1 MTTPLDVQTECRAHF
16 PALQGGYIFAD
27 NAGGSQCL
35 KDVVDRISDYL
46 LNSNAQLGADYSVSV
61 ISTKRATVDPQK
73 SAAVLFNAESPEE
86 ISFGSSSTMLVE
98 NLARAMGPQINEGDE
113 FIVSFADHETNI
125 GPWVRLASR
134 AKATLIPWQAR
145 PVSPN
150 DNPFHVELSLDDL
163 KGLITSKT
171 RIVAFTACSNI
182 LGAWTRPKEVAALIR
197 RVAREKGARKV
208 EICVDC
214 VAYAPHRRID
224 VRDWDVE
231 YAFFSYYKVYSP
243 HVSVLYSRKSSL
255 DNSLTSLSHYFLKD
269 YTAGYL
275 KLQPGGPGYEVPYG
289 TTGVLPYLL
298 SLAGSVGV
306 GDRSESE
313 LLDGAFQRIAAHEED
328 LMKPIIGFLLSE
340 EAKKAG
346 VRIVGPESANKQVRA
361 PTISFVVV
369 GQDGKTKRLHSKDV
383 VAEFDSQGG
392 IGIRYGYFYSHRLL
406 SRPDFGTDPNDGVIR
421 VSLLHYNTIEEVQKI
436 ADILKRLI
444 VSSN

>member
-16 PALQGGYIFAD
+16 PALKDGYIFAD

-35 KDVVDRISDYL
+35 KDVADRIYDYL
-46 LNSNAQLGADYSVSV
+46 LNSNVQLGADYSVSV
-61 ISTKRATVDPQK
+61 VSTKRATVDPQK
-73 SAAVLFNAESPEE
+73 AAAVLFNAASPEE

-98 NLARAMGPQINEGDE
+98 NLARAMEPQINEGDE
-113 FIVSFADHETNI
+113 FIVSFADHEANV

-134 AKATLIPWQAR
+134 TKATLVPWQAR

-150 DNPFHVELSLDDL
+150 DNPYHVELSPDDL
-163 KGLITSKT
+163 KDLITSKT
-171 RIVAFTACSNI
+171 RIVTFTACSNI
-182 LGAWTRPKEVAALIR
+182 LGAWTRPKEIAALVR
-197 RVAREKGARKV
+197 EVAREKGTKKV
-208 EICVDC
+208 EMCVDC

-231 YAFFSYYKVYSP
+231 YAFFSYYKVYGP

-269 YTAGYL
+269 YL

-298 SLAGSVGV
+298 SLSGNGGV
-306 GDRSESE
+306 GDRPESE
-313 LLDGAFQRIAAHEED
+313 LLNEAFRRIAAHEEI
-328 LMKPIIGFLLSE
+328 LMKPIIGFLLSG

-346 VRIVGPESANKQVRA
+346 VRIVGPESADNEVRA

-369 GQDGKTKRLHSKDV
+369 GQDGKTKRLQSKDV
-383 VAEFDSQGG
+383 VAAFDSQGG
-392 IGIRYGYFYSHRLL
+392 IGIRYGHFYSHRLL
-406 SRPDFGTDPNDGVIR
+406 SRPDFGADPNDGVIR
-421 VSLLHYNTIEEVQKI
+421 VSLVHYNTVEEVQKI
-436 ADILKRLI
+436 VDILKHVL
-444 VSSN
+444 VSLN

>member
-1 MTTPLDVQTECRAHF
+1 MTTPLDVQTECRTHF
-16 PALQGGYIFAD
+16 PALKDGYIFAD

-35 KDVVDRISDYL
+35 KDVADRIYDYL
-46 LNSNAQLGADYSVSV
+46 LNSNVQLGANYSVSV
-61 ISTKRATVDPQK
+61 VSTERATVDPQK
-73 SAAVLFNAESPEE
+73 AAAVLFNAASPEE

-98 NLARAMGPQINEGDE
+98 NLARAMEPQINEGDE
-113 FIVSFADHETNI
+113 FIVSFADHEANV

-134 AKATLIPWQAR
+134 TKATLIPWQAR

-150 DNPFHVELSLDDL
+150 DNPYHVELSLDDL
-163 KGLITSKT
+163 KDLITSKT
-171 RIVAFTACSNI
+171 RLVAFTACSNI
-182 LGAWTRPKEVAALIR
+182 LGAWTRPKEVAALVR
-197 RVAREKGARKV
+197 RVAREKGTKMV

-231 YAFFSYYKVYSP
+231 YAFFSYYKVYGP

-269 YTAGYL
+269 YL
-275 KLQPGGPGYEVPYG
+275 KIQPGGPGYEVPYG

-298 SLAGSVGV
+298 SLAGSGGV

-313 LLDGAFQRIAAHEED
+313 LLNEAFRRIAAHEEN

-346 VRIVGPESANKQVRA
+346 VRIVGPESADKEVRA

-369 GQDGKTKRLHSKDV
+369 GQDGKTKRLQSKDV

-392 IGIRYGYFYSHRLL
+392 
-406 SRPDFGTDPNDGVIR
+406 
-421 VSLLHYNTIEEVQKI
+421 
-436 ADILKRLI
+436 
-444 VSSN
+444 

>member
-16 PALQGGYIFAD
+16 TALQDGYIFAD
-27 NAGGSQCL
+27 NGGGSQCL
-35 KDVVDRISDYL
+35 KDVADRIYDYL
-46 LNSNAQLGADYSVSV
+46 LHSNVQLGGNYSVSV
-61 ISTKRATVDPQK
+61 ISTKRARVDPQK

-98 NLARAMGPQINEGDE
+98 NLARAMEPQINEGDE

-134 AKATLIPWQAR
+134 AKATLVPWQAR

-163 KGLITSKT
+163 KDLITSKT
-171 RIVAFTACSNI
+171 RIVAFTACSNV
-182 LGAWTRPKEVAALIR
+182 LGAWTHPKEIAALVR
-197 RVAREKGARKV
+197 KVGRERGTKKV

-214 VAYAPHRRID
+214 VGYAPHRRID
-224 VRDWDVE
+224 VRDWDVDF
-231 YAFFSYYKVYSP
+231 AFFSYYKFYGP
-243 HVSVLYSRKSSL
+243 HVAALYSRRSSL

-269 YTAGYL
+269 EE
-275 KLQPGGPGYEVPYG
+275 KLEPGGCGYEVPYG

-306 GDRSESE
+306 GDRSEIE
-313 LLDGAFQRIAAHEED
+313 LLDEAFRRIAAHEED

-346 VRIVGPESANKQVRA
+346 VRIVGPESANVQVRA

-369 GQDGKTKRLHSKDV
+369 GQDGKTKRLQSKDV

-406 SRPDFGTDPNDGVIR
+406 SRPDFGIDPNDGVVR

-436 ADILKRLI
+436 VEILKRLL